1 MHRRIALLSAILL
14 VLGGLGLS
22 LAAPANSGGGFVV
35 NVTKSVEA
43 EGPQLGP
50 YSVNIT
56 CTNEFVTPAGPF
68 DFVINDTETVSQSV
82 NFGDTCTVTETDD
95 LGADSVSY
103 SCAVDFQATCDND
116 QTVTID
122 QSDNGGAAT
131 VTILNTFDAEDEPD
145 VVVEEEPEA
154 EVVTATPTFTG

>member
-1 MHRRIALLSAILL
+1 MRRFAL
-14 VLGGLGLS
+14 VLALFAAFGLV
-22 LAAPANSGGGFVV
+22 AAACGSDDDSATPETTEVTDPPTEDAVGTEAEAGGGDFVI

-43 EGPQLGP
+43 EGFQEAP

-56 CTNEFVTPAGPF
+56 CTNESGTTAGPY
-68 DFVINDTETVSQSV
+68 DLEINDTETVPQSV

-103 SCAVDFQATCDND
+103 SCAADFQATCDDD

-131 VTILNTFDAEDEPD
+131 VTILNTFDS
-145 VVVEEEPEA
+145 
-154 EVVTATPTFTG
+154 